1 MLFGVVASASAL
13 PNPVTFV
20 IAVAIAACISMGVFG
35 HASKHGNQHATAWG
49 VGAFLAAG
57 VVVPLYF
64 IRFWLGRNSR
74 V

>member
-1 MLFGVVASASAL
+1 MLVGVVSAAL
-13 PNPVTFV
+13 PNPVAFV

-35 HASKHGNQHATAWG
+35 HASKNGSQHATAWG

-64 IRFWLGRNSR
+64 LRFWLARKAPRG
-74 V
+74 